1 MEAQDL
7 TIKIY
12 LTNLAKYNAGRLV
25 GKWVE
30 LPADDLENHLKE
42 ILGNDEEYFIT
53 DYEAPFEIDEYENI
67 IKLNEF
73 VEEFENLEDHEKK
86 IVCYLID
93 IGYKREEALESHED
107 VIFYEN
113 MTMKDLAYDRVDSG
127 FYGDIN
133 PNLERFIDYDAIARE
148 MDTEGYVE
156 TDDGIFLT
164 Q

>member
-1 MEAQDL
+1 MGEKDL
-7 TIKIY
+7 KITIY
-12 LTNLAKYNAGRLV
+12 LTNLAKYNSGTLV

-30 LPADDLENHLKE
+30 FPAYDLEDHIKE
-42 ILGNDEEYFIT
+42 VLGNDEEYFIT
-53 DYEAPFEIDEYENI
+53 DYEAPFKIDEYENI

-73 VEEFENLEDHEKK
+73 AEEFEDLENHEKK

-107 VIFYEN
+107 VIFYES
-113 MTMKDLAYDRVDSG
+113 MTMKDVAYDRVDSG
-127 FYGDIN
+127 FYGNVN

-148 MDTEGYVE
+148 MDAEGYVE
-156 TDDGIFLT
+156 TDDGVFLT